1 MASSTP
7 RLSFDSF
14 SPNSP
19 TTSRNEYP
27 FPRPGSSGRYQ
38 PRRGSTA
45 SSIHSIGGT
54 LDTASH
60 WQGLSE
66 SGQNAIS
73 TLLQPPIVRTG
84 LIPHTSAP
92 ASSAH
97 KPPTA
102 KDIPPVTLTNI
113 TTVEATEFKSYL
125 TQVGALY
132 DALHRAK
139 ENEEEGG
146 TQLLRKGSKAD
157 DFSDLLEPERRS
169 SRPNLS
175 RQASLVSLA
184 SSIESP
190 PRRRSSSGPVRRAL
204 HAPTPLSTIPNVYFE
219 ESFHLENPRTFD
231 VVSERSE
238 VVRPAPGT
246 PNERRGSNGN
256 AVAPRK
262 ALATNAILQ
271 EKLSWYMDTIE
282 VHLISSIS
290 TASTSFFAALGSLKD
305 LHSEAADSVDRIREL
320 RKELDQLDQ
329 EMAVGGLHIVDM
341 KRRRENLKQLGDAV
355 EQLKQIVESVS
366 NCEALVDGGEVDKA
380 LDAID
385 ALEKLILGEQNGPG
399 VNRVQL
405 RDLSGATA
413 LKGVT
418 NDLDTLRLRIGKSFE
433 SRFLNVLLGDLR
445 HHIESVSTPD
455 TLQRWSNASKRS
467 RGGHNR
473 EPSAF
478 PAYLAM
484 SDEFRSELLA
494 NLSGLHRSR
503 YTSPVTT
510 AYRDSVLREIKNIIR
525 RPLPASNDDD
535 ADSMM
540 SASTVGSS
548 RRQTQQEKSSI
559 LARNLRAL
567 DPDDAEDL
575 LKKIYIGVG
584 ETMRRLGT
592 QVKVLLDVTS
602 ALGDP
607 TPDIKSPMSPNMRA
621 LEGRHAGASGKGNS
635 GREIQ
640 EEMHQALDMSNLLGQ
655 AVDIAQDK
663 IVKVLRVRS
672 EQSTH
677 LSVERFLRYFTL
689 NLLFAN
695 ECEAVSGRSGTSLK
709 TVVNGHIKDFVQHM
723 GESERQSLATGMQ
736 ADSWNAQDFSDEDK
750 EQLTCILS
758 ASTQDAEAWTVGGK
772 IWLPAFSPQS
782 TLPSSKPSNG
792 ALPLPGVQA
801 NGVLESGRSTPTP
814 SASSKTTTRPAV
826 IESESFL
833 LPVSAIFCL
842 RGLSSFLHLITG
854 LPSMTSEIA
863 TNMLSYLSLFN
874 SLCRQLILGAG
885 ATRSVGLKN
894 ITTKHLALA
903 AQALAFIFSLIPYL
917 REFVRRHASSGSV
930 SSLMGDFDKTRRELF
945 DHQQSIYDKLLDI
958 MSGRATAHAETMKTI
973 NWEKDGRDGVN
984 TYMESLVKETNT
996 LYKVM
1001 MKHLPKSTVTM
1012 VMRPIFKAYK
1022 EQWGKAFE
1030 DVILGSEVA
1039 QKRMLRDAEYFK
1051 ARLGGLDGA
1060 GDTGEYIVNL
1070 VKEKPVPKSKA
1081 APSLRPPAT
1090 TPPEMN
1096 GKTNADLPLA
1106 EEGEKVIEEGNEKSI
1121 EEKAM

>member
-1 MASSTP
+1 MLI
-7 RLSFDSF
+7 RL
-14 SPNSP
+14 
-19 TTSRNEYP
+19 
-27 FPRPGSSGRYQ
+27 
-38 PRRGSTA
+38 
-45 SSIHSIGGT
+45 
-54 LDTASH
+54 L
-60 WQGLSE
+60 
-66 SGQNAIS
+66 AIS

-84 LIPHTSAP
+84 LGPHTLAP
-92 ASSAH
+92 TSSAH
-97 KPPTA
+97 KAPTT

-113 TTVEATEFKSYL
+113 NTVDPAEFEPYL

-132 DALHRAK
+132 DALQRAR

-146 TQLLRKGSKAD
+146 TQLLRKGSKSD
-157 DFSDLLEPERRS
+157 EFSDLLDPERRS

-190 PRRRSSSGPVRRAL
+190 PRIRRSSSGPGRRAL

-219 ESFHLENPRTFD
+219 EDFHLENPRTFD

-238 VVRPAPGT
+238 VVRPAPGA
-246 PNERRGSNGN
+246 PDERRTSNGN

-305 LHSEAADSVDRIREL
+305 LHSEAADSVERIREL

-329 EMAVGGLHIVDM
+329 EMAVGGLKIVNL
-341 KRRRENLKQLGDAV
+341 RRRRKNLNQLSDAV
-355 EQLKQIVESVS
+355 QQLKLIVEAVG
-366 NCEALVDGGEVDKA
+366 NCEALVDLGEIDQA

-385 ALEKLILGEQNGPG
+385 ALETLISGEQYESDGK
-399 VNRVQL
+399 QL
-405 RDLSGATA
+405 QFGDLRRATA
-413 LKGVT
+413 LQGVS

-433 SRFLNVLLGDLR
+433 ARFLTALLGDLR
-445 HHIESVSTPD
+445 HHVESVSTPE
-455 TLQRWSNASKRS
+455 TLQRWSKASQRS

-473 EPSAF
+473 EQSAF

-484 SDEFRSELLA
+484 RDEFRSALLA
-494 NLSGLHRSR
+494 NLSGLYRSR
-503 YTSPVTT
+503 YTSPATT
-510 AYRDSVLREIKNIIR
+510 AFRESVLREIKNTIR
-525 RPLPASNDDD
+525 RPLPASNEDD

-540 SASTVGSS
+540 SASTVGGS
-548 RRQTQQEKSSI
+548 RRPTQQEKSST

-584 ETMRRLGT
+584 ETLRRLGT

-602 ALGDP
+602 TLGDP
-607 TPDIKSPMSPNMRA
+607 TASIRSPMSPNVGA
-621 LEGRHAGASGKGNS
+621 LEVRQSSTIPGKGNS

-663 IVKVLRVRS
+663 IVKVLRVRAD
-672 EQSTH
+672 QSTH

-709 TVVNGHIKDFVQHM
+709 NVVNGQIRDFVQHM
-723 GESERQSLATGMQ
+723 GEFERQSLATGMQ
-736 ADSWNAQDFSDEDK
+736 ADSWNAKDFDE
-750 EQLTCILS
+750 EGEEHLARILS
-758 ASTQDAEAWTVGGK
+758 ASTQDAEAWTVGGR
-772 IWLPAFSPQS
+772 IWLPASLSQCALP
-782 TLPSSKPSNG
+782 TLTPSNG
-792 ALPLPGVQA
+792 TLSLPGIHS

-814 SASSKTTTRPAV
+814 ASSKIVTRPAV

-833 LPVSAIFCL
+833 LPMSATLCL
-842 RGLSSFLHLITG
+842 HGLSSFLHLITG

-863 TNMLSYLSLFN
+863 TSMLSYLSLFN

-885 ATRSVGLKN
+885 ATKSAGLKN

-903 AQALAFIFSLIPYL
+903 AQALAFMFSLIPYL

-930 SSLMGDFDKTRRELF
+930 TSLMGDFDKTRRELF
-945 DHQQSIYDKLLDI
+945 EHQQSIYDKLLDI
-958 MSGRATAHAETMKTI
+958 MSGRATAHTKIMKTI
-973 NWEKDGRDGVN
+973 NWEKEGKDGVN

-1001 MKHLPKSTVTM
+1001 TKHLPESTVTM
-1012 VMRPIFKAYK
+1012 VIQPIFKVYK
-1022 EQWGKAFE
+1022 EQWGKAYG
-1030 DVILGSEVA
+1030 DVVLGSEGA
-1039 QKRMLRDAEYFK
+1039 QKRYVFPGLSRLLLNSVQDATRCRVLQSPLGRFGRRGRYGRLYRESCKEQTGSQAYISGYFSTCRRGRDST
-1051 ARLGGLDGA
+1051 AR
-1060 GDTGEYIVNL
+1060 
-1070 VKEKPVPKSKA
+1070 
-1081 APSLRPPAT
+1081 
-1090 TPPEMN
+1090 
-1096 GKTNADLPLA
+1096 
-1106 EEGEKVIEEGNEKSI
+1106 EE
-1121 EEKAM
+1121 